1 MRSLRIV
8 LMILVAM
15 YALFFMKTFSNP
27 GEPVTVPEKVAHNL
41 IENFNISRKSI
52 IIDSRKVAGIVFSEG
67 NYYLCSDDGNLV
79 SSVLSE
85 ELFRLYPLFLE
96 VKLEGLQLSEEGKK
110 ILSLL
115 EPVLNSGFVSTVFF
129 ESKKVIL
136 IKGVTLS
143 FRDWRDF
150 VNNFEMLKSQIDFL
164 EPRSEY
170 FLTESGI
177 LIKIRG
183 D

>member
-8 LMILVAM
+8 LMMIVAI
-15 YALFFMKTFSNP
+15 YVLLFIKIFSNT

-52 IIDSRKVAGIVFSEG
+52 IIDSRKVVGIVFDEG
-67 NYYLCSDDGNLV
+67 NYYLCSDDGSLV
-79 SSVLSE
+79 SSVLDRE
-85 ELFRLYPLFLE
+85 FFKFYPLFLE
-96 VKLEGLQLSEEGKK
+96 VKLEGLQLSKEGKK